1 MICSVCNI
9 ESEENFP
16 EEKANDCCTICGHP
30 FMKKTKIPTQQ
41 NHELGY
47 ASNYHL
53 QNLTFAEHIS
63 ICPGQT
69 IYPGSMYVNITGE
82 ICTTYK
88 YPHQYKEESPCLYD
102 GTRYVGKSHL
112 FKS

>member
-1 MICSVCNI
+1 MICFICNLERDSI
-9 ESEENFP
+9 FLDEPDHICS
-16 EEKANDCCTICGHP
+16 ICGCP
-30 FMKKTKIPTQQ
+30 YMKKSKIPTQY
-41 NHELGY
+41 NHEIGY

-53 QNLTFAEHIS
+53 QNLVSAEHIS

-69 IYPGSMYVNITGE
+69 LWKSLYEQGIYGE

-102 GTRYVGKSHL
+102 GTRYVGK
-112 FKS
+112 